1 MRAFW
6 HARLPTDGV
15 MALKSNDEIKQKK
28 IIKAISRISLSVDR
42 FVLLIS
48 FILLFIAAYAMFDTA
63 EVYKLASTEEFAQY
77 KPKASDELSYDDL
90 IKLNP
95 EIIGWIE
102 VYGTKIDYPLVQA
115 KDNDKYLHTTVDGR
129 FSTAGSIFLDSRN
142 KKDFSDFNNVIY
154 GHHMAERK
162 MFGDIDKF
170 LDKSFFDSHKYANIK
185 RIGKSDLGVEFFSM
199 VETHGADEKVFNTNI
214 RDNNTKKDLIDYL
227 YKNAVCSRD
236 IGLSNN
242 DRIVLLDTCTFTV
255 TNGRFILAGRLTDKT
270 FKNPFPDE
278 EKENKFIKFTKRIPV
293 KPVLFFV
300 LLLLLIIAIIYRL
313 YVAYKENKENFTE
326 EVNEN
331 ENNESKK

>member
-6 HARLPTDGV
+6 HARLTTDGV
-15 MALKSNDEIKQKK
+15 MALKSNEEMKQKK
-28 IIKAISRISLSVDR
+28 ILKAISRVSLSVDR

-48 FILLFIAAYAMFDTA
+48 FILLFIAAYAMFDNA

-77 KPKASDELSYDDL
+77 KPQESNELSYGDL

-95 EIIGWIE
+95 EVIGWIE

-142 KKDFSDFNNVIY
+142 KKDFSDFNNVVY

-185 RIGKSDLGVEFFSM
+185 RIGKPDLGVEIFSI
-199 VETHGADEKVFNTNI
+199 VETHGTDEKVFNTDI
-214 RDNNTKKDLIDYL
+214 RDDYTKKDLINYL
-227 YKNAVCSRD
+227 YKNAINSRN
-236 IGLSNN
+236 IGLGAN

-255 TNGRFILAGRLTDKT
+255 TNGRYILAGRLTDKP
-270 FKNPFPDE
+270 FENPFPEE
-278 EKENKFIKFTKRIPV
+278 EKENKFIEFTKRIPV

-313 YVAYKENKENFTE
+313 YVAYKENKENVTE
-326 EVNEN
+326 EINEN
-331 ENNESKK
+331 ENNENKK

>member
-1 MRAFW
+1 MN
-6 HARLPTDGV
+6 
-15 MALKSNDEIKQKK
+15 SNDEIKQKK
-28 IIKAISRISLSVDR
+28 ILKAISRISLSVDR

-48 FILLFIAAYAMFDTA
+48 FILLFIAAYAMFDTV

-77 KPKASDELSYDDL
+77 KPQVSNELSYGDL

-95 EIIGWIE
+95 EVIGWIE

-142 KKDFSDFNNVIY
+142 KKDFSDFNNVVY

-185 RIGKSDLGVEFFSM
+185 RIGKPDLGVEIFSI

-214 RDNNTKKDLIDYL
+214 SDDYIKKDLINYL
-227 YKNAVCSRD
+227 YKNAINSRN
-236 IGLSNN
+236 IGLGAN

-255 TNGRFILAGRLTDKT
+255 TNGRFILAGRLTDKP
-270 FKNPFPDE
+270 FENPFPEE
-278 EKENKFIKFTKRIPV
+278 EKENKFIEFTKRIPV

-313 YVAYKENKENFTE
+313 YVAYKENKENVTE
-326 EVNEN
+326 EINEN
-331 ENNESKK
+331 ENNENKK